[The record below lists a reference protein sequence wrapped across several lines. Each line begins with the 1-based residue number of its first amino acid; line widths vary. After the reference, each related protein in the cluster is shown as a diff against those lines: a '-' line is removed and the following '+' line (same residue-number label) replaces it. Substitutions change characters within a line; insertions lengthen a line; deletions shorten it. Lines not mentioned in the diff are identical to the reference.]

1 MDVSMIPLDYATL
14 RVIWWL
20 LLGVLLIGF
29 AVMDGFDLGVA
40 ALLPVVAKTDEE
52 RRVMLNLV
60 GPVWEGNQVWLI
72 TGGGA
77 IFAAWPLLYAASF
90 SGLYLAMLLLLVAL
104 ILRPVG
110 FKYRSKLPD
119 ARWRA
124 TWDGILCFSG
134 VVASLVFGVAMG
146 NLLLGLPFGVEPATL
161 RPVYEGNLFQLFM
174 PFALLAGV
182 LSVTML
188 AAHGAALLAWRTDGD
203 IAMRARRFGGW
214 LALATGAL
222 FALGGV
228 WVALGLD
235 GHVVTGTV
243 DVAAASNP
251 ALKTVEAVEGAW
263 MHNFSRWPWM
273 WLAPVLGVAGS
284 LLAALLLW
292 RGARVSAFLATS
304 TAITGVILTV
314 GFALFPFLMP
324 SSLQPGMGLTVW
336 DASSSHFTLWVMLLA
351 TVVFLPIVLF
361 YTGYV
366 YRVMRGTVT
375 PESVS
380 ENPNAY

>member
-29 AVMDGFDLGVA
+29 AIMDGFDLGVA

-52 RRVMLNLV
+52 RRVALNLV

-110 FKYRSKLPD
+110 FKYRSKLPEL
-119 ARWRA
+119 RWRY

-146 NLLLGLPFGVEPATL
+146 NLLLGLPFGVEAATL

-182 LSVTML
+182 VSVTML
-188 AAHGAALLAWRTDGD
+188 LAHGAALLAWRTGGEV
-203 IAMRARRFGGW
+203 AVRARKAGVL
-214 LALATGAL
+214 LALATSVL

-228 WVALGLD
+228 WVGALD
-235 GHVVTGTV
+235 GHAITSPV
-243 DVAAASNP
+243 DPAAASNP
-251 ALKTVEAVEGAW
+251 ALKEVELAGGTW
-263 MHNFSRWPWM
+263 LHNFSRWPLM
-273 WLAPVLGVAGS
+273 WAAPALGVGAS

-292 RGARVSAFLATS
+292 RGAKVSAFLATS
-304 TAITGVILTV
+304 SAIAGIILTV

-324 SSLQPGMGLTVW
+324 SSLQPAMGLTVW

-351 TVVFLPIVLF
+351 TAVFLPIVLS

>member
-40 ALLPVVAKTDEE
+40 ALLPVVARTDEE
-52 RRVMLNLV
+52 RRVALNLV

-119 ARWRA
+119 ARWRS
-124 TWDGILCFSG
+124 TWDGLLCGSG

-146 NLLLGLPFGVEPATL
+146 NLLLGLPFGVEPETL
-161 RPVYEGNLFQLFM
+161 RPVYRGHLFQLFT

-182 LSVTML
+182 VGVTML
-188 AAHGAALLAWRTDGD
+188 LAHGAALLAWRIDG
-203 IAMRARRFGGW
+203 AVAARARKAGAL
-214 LALATGAL
+214 LALATGVL
-222 FALGGV
+222 FGLGGF
-228 WVALGLD
+228 WVAALD
-235 GHVVTGTV
+235 GHAIVGAI
-243 DVAAASNP
+243 DPAAVSNP
-251 ALKTVEAVEGAW
+251 ALKTVEVTAGGW
-263 MHNFSRWPWM
+263 LHNFARWPLM
-273 WLAPVLGVAGS
+273 WIAPALGVGAS
-284 LLAALLLW
+284 LLAAVLLW
-292 RGARVSAFLATS
+292 RGAKAAAFLATS
-304 TAITGVILTV
+304 TAIAGIILSV

-324 SSLQPGMGLTVW
+324 SSLQPAMGLTVW

-351 TVVFLPIVLF
+351 TVVLLPIVLS

-375 PESVS
+375 PQSVTN
-380 ENPNAY
+380 NPNAY

>member
-14 RVIWWL
+14 RVVWWL
-20 LLGVLLIGF
+20 LLGVLLVGF
-29 AVMDGFDLGVA
+29 AIMDGFDLGVA
-40 ALLPVVAKTDEE
+40 ALLPVVAKTDDE
-52 RRVMLNLV
+52 RRVALNLV

-104 ILRPVG
+104 IVRPVG

-124 TWDGILCFSG
+124 TWDGLLCFSG

-146 NLLLGLPFGVEPATL
+146 NLLLGLPFGADPATM
-161 RPVYEGNLFQLFM
+161 RPQYAGSLWQLFT
-174 PFALLAGV
+174 PFALLAGIV
-182 LSVTML
+182 GVSML
-188 AAHGAALLAWRTDGD
+188 LAHGAALLAWRTEG
-203 IAMRARRFGGW
+203 AVAARARRAGAM
-214 LALATGAL
+214 LALACGVL
-222 FALGGV
+222 FAFGGV
-228 WVALGLD
+228 WVASMD
-235 GHVVTGTV
+235 GHAIAGAV

-251 ALKTVEAVEGAW
+251 ALKTVEVVEGGW
-263 MHNFSRWPWM
+263 LRNFGRWPAM
-273 WLAPVLGVAGS
+273 WLAPLLGVGGS
-284 LLAALLLW
+284 LLAAVLLW
-292 RGARVSAFLATS
+292 RGGRVSAFLAS
-304 TAITGVILTV
+304 SAAIAGIILTV

-324 SSLQPGMGLTVW
+324 SSLQPSLGLTVW

-351 TVVFLPIVLF
+351 VAVFLPIVLS

-375 PESVS
+375 PETVS
-380 ENPNAY
+380 RNPHAY